1 MMVEI
6 EHTPNPDTL
15 KFLPGKKVSEVGPIE
30 FLKNDKSIKVS
41 LANKILSLEGTVMV
55 FFGEDF
61 ITVKKEKDLNWEDLK
76 HGIIS
81 EINDYYS
88 KGNDVVVGK
97 DLRLAKILSK
107 SASDSESV
115 QSNEII
121 NKINEV
127 LDLKIRPA
135 VAKDG
140 GDITFKS
147 FKDGIVTVELKGSC
161 SGCPSS
167 IMTLKQG
174 VQNLLCHYIPEVK
187 SVEAI

>member
-1 MMVEI
+1 MMI
-6 EHTPNPDTL
+6 QTEHTPNPDTM
-15 KFLPGKKVSEVGPIE
+15 KFLPGKKVSDVGPIE
-30 FLKNDKSIKVS
+30 FLKTDKTIKIPLV
-41 LANKILSLEGTVMV
+41 NKILSLEGTVMV

-61 ITVKKEKDLNWEDLK
+61 ITVKKEKDLNWQDLK

-88 KGNDVVVGK
+88 KGNDVVVSK
-97 DLRLAKILSK
+97 DLSLAKILTK
-107 SASDSESV
+107 PASDSKPV

-127 LDLKIRPA
+127 LESKIRPA
-135 VAKDG
+135 VARDG

-147 FKDGIVTVELKGSC
+147 IINGVVTVELKGSC

-187 SVEAI
+187 SVEAV

>member
-1 MMVEI
+1 MMIET
-6 EHTPNPDTL
+6 EHTPNPNTL

-61 ITVKKEKDLNWEDLK
+61 ITVKKESNLKWEDLK

-88 KGNDVVVGK
+88 KGNEVVVGK
-97 DLRLAKILSK
+97 DLKLAKILSK
-107 SASDSESV
+107 SSLDSKPD
-115 QSNEII
+115 QSNKII

-127 LDLKIRPA
+127 LDTKI
-135 VAKDG
+135 
-140 GDITFKS
+140 S
-147 FKDGIVTVELKGSC
+147 
-161 SGCPSS
+161 
-167 IMTLKQG
+167 
-174 VQNLLCHYIPEVK
+174 LL
-187 SVEAI
+187 

>member
-1 MMVEI
+1 MMIET

-30 FLKNDKSIKVS
+30 FLKNDKNIKLS
-41 LANKILSLEGTVMV
+41 LANKILSLKGTVMV
-55 FFGEDF
+55 FFGSDF
-61 ITVKKEKDLNWEDLK
+61 ITVKKEKDLNWNDLK

-97 DLRLAKILSK
+97 DLRLAKILRK
-107 SASDSESV
+107 STSDSKPV

-127 LDLKIRPA
+127 LDSKVRPA

-147 FKDGIVTVELKGSC
+147 FKDGVVTVELKGSC

-174 VQNLLCHYIPEVK
+174 VQNLMCHYKPEVK

>member
-1 MMVEI
+1 MLI
-6 EHTPNPDTL
+6 NTEHTPNPDTL
-15 KFLPGKKVSEVGPIE
+15 KFMPGKKVSDVGPIE
-30 FLKNDKSIKVS
+30 FLKNDKNIKVP

-61 ITVKKEKDLNWEDLK
+61 ITVKKEKDLNWDDLK

-88 KGNDVVVGK
+88 KGNEVIVGK
-97 DLRLAKILSK
+97 DLKLAKILSETT
-107 SASDSESV
+107 SDSKPV

-127 LDLKIRPA
+127 LDTKIRPA
-135 VAKDG
+135 VARDG

-174 VQNLLCHYIPEVK
+174 VQNLLCHYIPEIK
-187 SVEAI
+187 SVEAV